1 MTVLV
6 TGAAGFIGFNLCL
19 RLAKEGHKVVA
30 IDSISDYYSPNL
42 KELRVTEL
50 LKSSNITF
58 RKIDLLER
66 PNVERLIAT
75 TKPQSVIHLA
85 AQAGVRL
92 PESQFHKYVDA
103 NLTAFSNILNS
114 TIRNEVPNFLYASS
128 SSVYG
133 NSERYPFSESDSNL
147 YPISFYG
154 ATKLSNEILAA
165 SRVRGS
171 GSRVRGLRFF
181 TVYGPWGRPDMAYF
195 RIASNLIS
203 GGEFRLF
210 GNGSIRRDFTYIDDV
225 IESVFRLSSQ
235 LKQNPSGFSDV
246 VNVGGGKPASLLELI
261 QAFEQV
267 SHKNLNFR
275 NMESFLGDVKETVSD
290 TSYQESI
297 IGFVPK
303 IDLIEGATK
312 FLDWALEPGI
322 AEHLN
327 EWIRD

>member
-1 MTVLV
+1 MTVIV

-19 RLAKEGHKVVA
+19 RLAKEGHEVIAV
-30 IDSISDYYSPNL
+30 DSFSDYYSPIF
-42 KELRVTEL
+42 KELRVKEL
-50 LKSSNITF
+50 RKNSNITF

-66 PNVERLIAT
+66 PNVESLIST

-92 PESQFHKYVDA
+92 PESQFYKYVDA

-114 TIRNEVPNFLYASS
+114 TIGNQVPDFLYASS

-133 NSERYPFSESDSNL
+133 NSEKYPFSESDSNL
-147 YPISFYG
+147 NPISFYG

-195 RIASNLIS
+195 RIAANLIS
-203 GGEFRLF
+203 GAEFRLF

-225 IESVFRLSSQ
+225 IESVFRLSNE
-235 LKQNPSGFSDV
+235 LKQNPIGFSDV
-246 VNVGGGKPASLLELI
+246 VNVGGGKPASVLELI
-261 QAFEQV
+261 QAFEQAAC
-267 SHKNLNFR
+267 KNLHFR
-275 NMESFLGDVKETVSD
+275 KMESFPGDVKETVSD

-322 AEHLN
+322 VEHLD